1 MMELRDW
8 ADAAMRQSV
17 PRITG
22 NNQKLGN
29 GK

>member
-1 MMELRDW
+1 MMKLRDW
-8 ADAAMRQSV
+8 ADAAMSQSM

-22 NNQKLGN
+22 NNQKLEN